1 MNRRFTLPRA
11 AIAAALAA
19 LPLSVLAAPAQPAAP
34 AAPPVKPAEK
44 KLIAKVF
51 NDGVLFGFAQN
62 CKIAEPDLKKLYD
75 KNFDSSRALG
85 VSKVPQYSQANFRRD
100 FQSGI
105 ATADKLSNSVAP
117 TSKAFTKNCQD
128 VSKKVQMVIQGK

>member
-1 MNRRFTLPRA
+1 MNRYFTLHA
-11 AIAAALAA
+11 AIAVALTAVSLSA
-19 LPLSVLAAPAQPAAP
+19 LSAPPAP
-34 AAPPVKPAEK
+34 PPVKPAEK

-62 CKIAEPDLKKLYD
+62 CKVGEPDLKKLYD
-75 KNFDSSRALG
+75 KNFASSRALG
-85 VSKVPQYSQANFRRD
+85 VSKVPHYSQANFRRD

-105 ATADKLSNSVAP
+105 ATADRLSASVAP

-128 VSKKVQMVIQGK
+128 VGKKVQMLIQGK